1 MDLNGGTTAMGQVRG
16 NVLLIYQFCWI
27 NWVLFECYNNYFLPR
42 SPASPDPWF
51 TTSRQDL
58 LKDRTKLLLSLTSDI
73 KKTDEKSCTESAKID
88 IITIDQNCP
97 KFESGL
103 LDPVHRFVDVSLCRL
118 NVLFSIQVWVIV
130 FDFFG
135 IGSGGGQPSSPE
147 KEDEDGKRPR
157 GRRRRRLNHQFELDD
172 QGPSQDHNQVH

>member
-1 MDLNGGTTAMGQVRG
+1 VPFK
-16 NVLLIYQFCWI
+16 LLTG
-27 NWVLFECYNNYFLPR
+27 VFLSSR

-73 KKTDEKSCTESAKID
+73 KKTDDKSCTESAKID

-97 KFESGL
+97 KFEAGL

-135 IGSGGGQPSSPE
+135 IGSGGGQPASPE
-147 KEDEDGKRPR
+147 TETSDDRRSR
-157 GRRRRRLNHQFELDD
+157 GRRRRRLNRFPNQDE
-172 QGPSQDHNQVH
+172 QIPSQEEIQVKSVCL